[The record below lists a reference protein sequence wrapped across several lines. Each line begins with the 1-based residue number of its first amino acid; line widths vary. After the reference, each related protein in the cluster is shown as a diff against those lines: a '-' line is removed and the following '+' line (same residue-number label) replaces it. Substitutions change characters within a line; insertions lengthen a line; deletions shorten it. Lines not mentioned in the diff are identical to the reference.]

1 MMQLNFNRYVLT
13 VHKTVLQHEVEIL
26 KLRIRDHATGHIH
39 TSLSVLDGRI
49 KEIDQ
54 ELDSID
60 VALKQ
65 QSVAPKQQVNILA

>member
-65 QSVAPKQQVNILA
+65 QSVAPKQQVDILA